1 MVDGNLLAF
10 ADRFRRPADA
20 KRAAH
25 PGAYRGP
32 VLPATWDAFAASL
45 IGVGGALV
53 SCEPSV
59 SAAVESFIDFQRG
72 PGRIVASAAAAPY
85 LTRANGWTLAGTPDP
100 HSWEDV
106 DLAIVTAELACAE
119 NAALLISSAVLPER
133 ALAFLAQRILV
144 LVPPGR
150 LVGGFME
157 AQDALAKRIADG
169 EHLHHATWV
178 SGPSK
183 TADIEQT
190 LVIGAHGV
198 CSLAV
203 MPLPGA

>member
-1 MVDGNLLAF
+1 MVDGNLPAF
-10 ADRFRRPADA
+10 ADRFRRPAGA
-20 KRAAH
+20 KRAPH

-32 VLPATWDAFAASL
+32 TLPATWDAFATTLA
-45 IGVGGALV
+45 GVGGALV
-53 SCEPSV
+53 GCEPSV
-59 SAAVESFIDFQRG
+59 SAAVESFIDLQRG
-72 PGRIVASAAAAPY
+72 PGRVVASAAAAPY
-85 LTRANGWTLAGTPDP
+85 LVRASGWTPAGTPTP
-100 HSWEDV
+100 HAWEDV

-133 ALAFLAQRILV
+133 ALAFLAQRLLV
-144 LVPPGR
+144 LVPPGK

-157 AQDALAKRIADG
+157 AQEALAKRIADG
-169 EHLHHATWV
+169 ENLHHATWV